1 MDLFD
6 ALGGG
11 RSDNGGM
18 SPIEMALLGALAY
31 DALKTRGR
39 LADSLGV
46 GLPSGSALCGI
57 FSSTPGRSVLAT
69 GLRELLDRC
78 RKNGQGDRVQTW
90 VSIGPNKP
98 IAPHELA
105 LALGEEQMAWLVQE
119 SAMPRDELMAGL
131 CAALPELVDHLTPDG
146 REPVEG
152 ENPWK

>member
-6 ALGGG
+6 ALGAEQSDIGG
-11 RSDNGGM
+11 S
-18 SPIEMALLGALAY
+18 SIKMALIGVLAY
-31 DALKTRGR
+31 DTLKTRGR

-46 GLPSGSALCGI
+46 GPPSGSALRGM
-57 FSSTPGRSVLAT
+57 FSSTTARSVLAT
-69 GLRELLDRC
+69 GLRALLDRC
-78 RKNGQGDRVQTW
+78 RKNGQGHRVQTW

-131 CAALPELVDHLTPDG
+131 CAALPDLVDHLTPDG
-146 REPVEG
+146 REPTEG